1 MSFSTKVVVALLL
14 VCSVTQASKMVQ
26 NPLRARL
33 NSNMVQDIFHKRDQ
47 DLLKVISNIE
57 LGSFDLSDAAI
68 KSLKVSFE
76 PAQGAWD
83 DFDFNLSLDQTKY
96 LGLSSGNIKFS
107 GQGKLALAGQEETQ
121 DFTIE
126 GPLSNFQLS
135 FDVNSEAE
143 EKILYRGLEVVLN
156 QDLTQINSQ
165 SSALNQ
171 NAAQVKEWV
180 QKRMVEEI
188 EKIRKLGTLGNNEI
202 I

>member
-1 MSFSTKVVVALLL
+1 MPFSTKVVVALLL

-135 FDVNSEAE
+135 FDVNGEAE

-156 QDLTQINSQ
+156 QD
-165 SSALNQ
+165 
-171 NAAQVKEWV
+171 
-180 QKRMVEEI
+180 
-188 EKIRKLGTLGNNEI
+188 
-202 I
+202 

>member
-57 LGSFDLSDAAI
+57 LGSFDLRDAAI

-107 GQGKLALAGQEETQ
+107 GQGKLALAGQEET
-121 DFTIE
+121 
-126 GPLSNFQLS
+126 
-135 FDVNSEAE
+135 
-143 EKILYRGLEVVLN
+143 
-156 QDLTQINSQ
+156 
-165 SSALNQ
+165 
-171 NAAQVKEWV
+171 
-180 QKRMVEEI
+180 
-188 EKIRKLGTLGNNEI
+188 
-202 I
+202 